1 MCNLRSVIYTDRI
14 YSREISKWNVYVGE
28 HNQAKNE
35 DDEVIHKIKKLIR
48 HENYVEWSEYPDT
61 DIGMYTT
68 KNTVISLNLLMWKFC

>member
-28 HNQAKNE
+28 YNQAKNE

-48 HENYVEWSEYPDT
+48 HENYVEWSKYPDT
-61 DIGMYTT
+61 DIGMYTA
-68 KNTVISLNLLMWKFC
+68 KNTVISPNFLV